1 MIIATTTDKE
11 IWAIVM
17 TRFPKIPTEMT
28 CLTERTMRMQ
38 VRMSYKIKLTDE
50 RNAARD
56 ILAEGGEAAKES

>member
-1 MIIATTTDKE
+1 
-11 IWAIVM
+11 
-17 TRFPKIPTEMT
+17 MT

-56 ILAEGGEAAKES
+56 ILAKGGEAAKES